1 MTKGFASSLFLSL
14 TLCFVPAFF
23 LSAQEIESGDYLSKV
38 SSLTNKVRAYDLR
51 AQSMEELV
59 QTYPNKAFPLLLSLL
74 KDPEEETAL
83 RYLAAQKL
91 TEINLERAA
100 GALREILNDRSSGD
114 PLARRMALAELAATR
129 PGDMRQLIRN
139 FLEDRS
145 EDAAI
150 RQYALG
156 LYGNSDE
163 KDKIQKLRGWVQSKE
178 ETLAMRTNAL
188 FLLESLGD
196 LDFVRSSVHGF
207 LSDRK
212 EPEDLRKNC
221 VVIAERINDRDSI
234 PLLARIAK
242 DSSESSV
249 LRQLATS
256 TLGRMGDKI

>member
-91 TEINLERAA
+91 TGINLERAA
-100 GALREILNDRSSGD
+100 GALREILNDRSRD

-212 EPEDLRKNC
+212 ESEDLRKNC
-221 VVIAERINDRDSI
+221 VVIAERINDRGSI

-249 LRQLATS
+249 LRQLAAS
-256 TLGRMGDKI
+256 TLERMGDKI